1 MWHTASMSLWNPPM
15 SLCSKKHAVHARR
28 EQPSESRERI
38 LAAAVSVFARKG
50 FQRASLD
57 EIAAEAELTK
67 GAIYW
72 HFRSKN
78 DLFTSLLQYRFQQ
91 HTAPLAGD
99 LERALAAPTPLEQQ
113 VAIAAMLRDML
124 NRFHDNADWPRL
136 YLEFVSRTRDEQ
148 IAASMANL
156 YDHAGLLG
164 KDKVG
169 RLMEAGITDPD
180 LDADTVSMFWC
191 ALIDGFM
198 LAWVMKPETFA
209 DGQLVERT
217 VPMLWDGLAPKR
229 ICA

>member
-1 MWHTASMSLWNPPM
+1 MP
-15 SLCSKKHAVHARR
+15 LCSKKRVASTVVSDRR

-78 DLFTSLLQYRFQQ
+78 DLFSSLLQYRFQQ
-91 HTAPLAGD
+91 HTAPLADD
-99 LERALAAPTPLEQQ
+99 LERALAAPTAQARQQ
-113 VAIAAMLRDML
+113 AIAAMLRDML

-148 IAASMANL
+148 IASSMAHL
-156 YDHAGLLG
+156 YDH
-164 KDKVG
+164 G
-169 RLMEAGITDPD
+169 RLLAKEMVTRLVKAGITDPD
-180 LDADTVSMFWC
+180 LDADTVSIFWC

-198 LAWVMKPETFA
+198 LTWVMKPETFA
-209 DGQLVERT
+209 DDQLVERI
-217 VPMLWDGLAPKR
+217 VAMLWNGLAPKSAS
-229 ICA
+229 I

>member
-1 MWHTASMSLWNPPM
+1 MP
-15 SLCSKKHAVHARR
+15 LCSKKRVASRLVSERR

-99 LERALAAPTPLEQQ
+99 LERALAAPTAQARQQ
-113 VAIAAMLRDML
+113 AIAAMLRDML

-148 IAASMANL
+148 IASSMAHL
-156 YDHAGLLG
+156 YDH
-164 KDKVG
+164 G
-169 RLMEAGITDPD
+169 RLLAKEMVTRMVEAGITDPD
-180 LDADTVSMFWC
+180 LDADTVSIFWC

-198 LAWVMKPETFA
+198 LTWVMKPETFA

-217 VPMLWDGLAPKR
+217 VAMLWNGLAPKGG
-229 ICA
+229 

>member
-1 MWHTASMSLWNPPM
+1 MN
-15 SLCSKKHAVHARR
+15 LCSQPKPGSPSHELDERR

-57 EIAAEAELTK
+57 EIAAEAGLTK

-91 HTAPLAGD
+91 HTAPLADD
-99 LERALAAPTPLEQQ
+99 LERALAAPTAEARQL
-113 VAIAAMLRDML
+113 AIAAMLRDML

-148 IAASMANL
+148 IAASMARL
-156 YDHAGLLG
+156 YDHARVLA
-164 KDKVG
+164 KEMIVRMVD
-169 RLMEAGITDPD
+169 AGIADPD
-180 LDADTVSMFWC
+180 LDADTVSIFWC
-191 ALIDGFM
+191 ALMDGFM
-198 LAWVMKPETFA
+198 LTWVMKPETFA

-217 VPMLWDGLAPKR
+217 VAMLWNGLAPKQ
-229 ICA
+229 I

>member
-1 MWHTASMSLWNPPM
+1 MP
-15 SLCSKKHAVHARR
+15 LCSKKRVASPVVSDRR

-78 DLFTSLLQYRFQQ
+78 DLFSSLLQYRFQQ
-91 HTAPLAGD
+91 HTAPLADD
-99 LERALAAPTPLEQQ
+99 LERALAAPTAQARQQ
-113 VAIAAMLRDML
+113 AIAAMLRDML

-148 IAASMANL
+148 IAASMAHL
-156 YDHAGLLG
+156 YDH
-164 KDKVG
+164 G
-169 RLMEAGITDPD
+169 RLLAKEMVTRLVKAGITDPD
-180 LDADTVSMFWC
+180 LDADTVSIFWC

-198 LAWVMKPETFA
+198 LTWVMKPETFA
-209 DGQLVERT
+209 DDQLVERI
-217 VPMLWDGLAPKR
+217 VAMLWNGLAPKSAS
-229 ICA
+229 I